1 MSSIASL
8 NVDDKTPEGAPQTS
22 GEARL
27 YGWRLLVARSV
38 VMAISVVTVGLGIY
52 ALVLWP
58 RLATPCDDPANTCL
72 FTPEQVTTMSHLGVT
87 PIEMAFAVVVINGI
101 AIVLANSVAALLLW
115 RRSDDAMAL
124 LVAVTL
130 ILAPAFFTPM
140 YMPLTGFWHQVA
152 ALVNRLG
159 GVSFLLLLGLFP
171 SGRFEPRWIW
181 IPLLVIALGAA
192 GVLGQQPGVIVLP
205 IILVSLLGIIGGQI
219 YRYRSVSSMVQRQQS
234 KWAVAGLI
242 MAILVNQ
249 LFWQPAGWILALD
262 RKDSLYPLLLYP
274 DFALLISIIAVT
286 FGVAI
291 LRYRLYGIDVI
302 IRQTLIYTV
311 LTAILAALYFGIV
324 VGVQSLTQRLT
335 GATHQQP
342 VVIVLTTLL
351 VAALVSP
358 LRRRIQSGID
368 RAFFRSNYD
377 AARTLSAF
385 GDRMRME
392 TNLGVLCDDFVEVV
406 ERTMQPEHVTLWLW
420 GGARL
425 SERSTEQLRRPNS
438 PQLVEHTPQ
447 ENSQSMR

>member
-1 MSSIASL
+1 MSMLASQNL
-8 NVDDKTPEGAPQTS
+8 DDTMPSGAPHTS
-22 GEARL
+22 GEVRL
-27 YGWRLLVARSV
+27 SGWRLASARAV
-38 VMAISVVTVGLGIY
+38 VTVISVVTVGLGIY

-58 RLATPCDDPANTCL
+58 RLATPCADATNTCL
-72 FTPEQVTTMSHLGVT
+72 FTPEQATSMSHLGVP
-87 PIEMAFAVVVINGI
+87 PIELALGVVMINGI

-130 ILAPAFFTPM
+130 ILLPAFFTPM
-140 YMPLTGFWHQVA
+140 YIPLTGVWHQIA
-152 ALVNRLG
+152 AMVNRMAGL
-159 GVSFLLLLGLFP
+159 SFLLLLGLFP

-181 IPLLVIALGAA
+181 IPLLVIAAGAS
-192 GVLGQQPGVIVLP
+192 GVWGQQPTVIVLP
-205 IILVSLLGIIGGQI
+205 IVIVCLASIIGGQI
-219 YRYRSVSSMVQRQQS
+219 YRYRSVSSPVQRQQS

-242 MAILVNQ
+242 LAILVNQ
-249 LFWQPAGWILALD
+249 LFWQPAGWIPALE

-377 AARTLSAF
+377 AARTLRAF

-406 ERTMQPEHVTLWLW
+406 ESTMQPEHVTLWLR

-425 SERSTEQLRRPNS
+425 SERSTEQPRRPNS
-438 PQLVEHTPQ
+438 P
-447 ENSQSMR
+447 

>member
-1 MSSIASL
+1 MNSITSL
-8 NVDDKTPEGAPQTS
+8 NLDDEAPSGASAAS
-22 GEARL
+22 GYARL
-27 YGWRLLVARSV
+27 SGWRLAVARTV
-38 VMAISVVTVGLGIY
+38 VLAISVVTVGLGIY

-58 RLATPCDDPANTCL
+58 RLATPCENPAKTCL
-72 FTPEQVTTMSHLGVT
+72 FTPEQAAAMSHLGVS
-87 PIEMAFAVVVINGI
+87 PLELAFGVVLINCI
-101 AIVLANSVAALLLW
+101 AIALVNSVAVLLLW

-152 ALVNRLG
+152 AVVNYLG
-159 GVSFLLLLGLFP
+159 GLLFLLLLGVFP
-171 SGRFEPRWIW
+171 SGRFEPRWMW
-181 IPLLVIALGAA
+181 IPLLALVVAA
-192 GVLGQQPGVIVLP
+192 SGMLGRLSTAILLP
-205 IILVSLLGIIGGQI
+205 IILVCLGCIIGGQV
-219 YRYRSVSSMVQRQQS
+219 YRYRVISLPLQRQQS

-249 LFWQPAGWILALD
+249 LFWQPAGWIPALE

-274 DFALLISIIAVT
+274 DFALIIGIIAVT

-302 IRQTLIYTV
+302 IRQTLIYAM

-335 GATHQQP
+335 GASGQQP

-351 VAALVSP
+351 VAALISP

-368 RAFFRSNYD
+368 RAFFRSAFD
-377 AARTLSAF
+377 ATRTLRTF

-392 TNLGVLCDDFVEVV
+392 TNLAVLCDDFVEVV
-406 ERTMQPEHVTLWLW
+406 ERTMQPERVSLWLRND
-420 GGARL
+420 AIISSRSAERVSLL
-425 SERSTEQLRRPNS
+425 SKEQ
-438 PQLVEHTPQ
+438 
-447 ENSQSMR
+447 SQSAL